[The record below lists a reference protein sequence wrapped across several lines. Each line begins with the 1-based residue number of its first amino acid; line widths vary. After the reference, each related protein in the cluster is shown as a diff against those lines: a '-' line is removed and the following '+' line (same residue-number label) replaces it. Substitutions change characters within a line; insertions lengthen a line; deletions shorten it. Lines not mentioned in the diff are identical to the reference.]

1 MLLLPGKIIII
12 INRKTWSNVVS
23 KIILVKISEIKL
35 LLYFGLQLFWR
46 EDYND
51 SKYVSMTLCNQFY
64 R

>member
-1 MLLLPGKIIII
+1 MLLLPGKILII
-12 INRKTWSNVVS
+12 INRKTWSNIVS

-35 LLYFGLQLFWR
+35 LLDLGLQLLWR
-46 EDYND
+46 EEHNG

>member
-1 MLLLPGKIIII
+1 MLLLPGKILIM
-12 INRKTWSNVVS
+12 INRKTWSNIVS

-35 LLYFGLQLFWR
+35 LLDLGLQLLWR
-46 EDYND
+46 EEYNG

>member
-12 INRKTWSNVVS
+12 INRKTWSNIVS